1 MDFQADTEIYPAGTI
16 IGGGYKILSHLASGG
31 MAHVYI
37 ALQSKLS
44 RKVAFKVLSSTFAT
58 NVSVSKRFIN
68 EALIVAK
75 LHHPH
80 IVEVYDVGETEDHRP
95 FMAMELLEGKGLGA
109 RIKEG
114 PMTPA
119 EAFPIVREVAESL
132 AEAHAKGIIH
142 RDLKPDN
149 IFLTLKS
156 GVKTLDFGI
165 AKVLHGENDG
175 TEEKLTRAGTAP
187 GTPEYMSPEQA
198 RGQNLDAR
206 SDLYSLGI
214 VLYEMLN
221 GKPPFEE
228 PTFLATILMQV
239 QAPPPPLPDTVPAP
253 LANYIIN
260 RLLAKDPN
268 CRPSNAEE
276 FIRELDEL
284 GQQLKIVVDSDGK
297 TLMNALN
304 EIELLRLQLAQTQ
317 QELQRSRDMACID
330 EADLEGSQTQPQVS
344 VVPVGAPSL
353 GDVSSLV
360 VNPNLGLP
368 AGRSANR
375 ASMVPSLVKQGNTTA
390 VTSPSGNTTGGAAK
404 SAVQEPSQES
414 FRQIPGNAPI
424 TSATGTENQKS
435 GGPMPPHVMPAG
447 RKMPP
452 SSNVGGAKMSPSSN
466 VGGPNTAN
474 VAQAGAQPMRS
485 GVMPAMPPNG
495 MGQPMMGGASGAVPM
510 SALNAQAGA
519 QPMRSG
525 VMPAM
530 PPNGMGQP
538 MMGGASGAVPMSA
551 LNAQAGAQPMRS
563 GVMPAMAPNG
573 MGQPMMGGAS
583 GTVTMSALNA
593 QAGAQPM
600 RSGVMPAMPP
610 NGMGQPM
617 MGGASGAVP
626 ISALNAQAGAQPM
639 RSGMMPAM
647 QQGNIGAQNATPMR
661 SGMNPGN
668 IPQERAGAHR
678 HPDVSQT
685 VSPQAMRVNMERPE
699 AGRRQTRSSGSMPP
713 MVSHRSGN
721 YAVHQQPAGSVMAGM
736 PGDAVMASQG
746 IDVMRNLE
754 QTDSAARLSMRV
766 PSESARERDKNPP
779 LERKADAW
787 ASGSQE
793 FYSSGVLR
801 DDSVQESSGLGY
813 AERRPAERRGRSGE
827 NSTRDHRSYGDA
839 REYRDER
846 VRREARAS
854 YDSQMEN
861 RSGRPGTQFDAYEEE
876 EPICVPQPRF
886 SQGAVPQPNAAS
898 QSVSSDTRKRV
909 VRETVSAGDDR
920 LENGVAGNVNFGSQP
935 KDVMTGRVR
944 RGGSASSASAEPK
957 NILMTFAQPIN
968 RVFGPER
975 VNEMLH
981 FSAGIWNACLLGVEA
996 EEELKNELRDKPNQ
1010 FKLVQ
1015 GMIARKHKY
1024 FENER
1029 WLIDE
1034 LKVKKDETGHV
1045 TINFLV
1051 MNLD

>member
-149 IFLTLKS
+149 IFLTVKS

-375 ASMVPSLVKQGNTTA
+375 ASMVPSLVKQGNATA

-424 TSATGTENQKS
+424 TSATGMENQKS

-452 SSNVGGAKMSPSSN
+452 SSNVGGAKMPPSSN

-495 MGQPMMGGASGAVPM
+495 MGQPMMGGASGAVP
-510 SALNAQAGA
+510 
-519 QPMRSG
+519 
-525 VMPAM
+525 
-530 PPNGMGQP
+530 
-538 MMGGASGAVPMSA
+538 
-551 LNAQAGAQPMRS
+551 
-563 GVMPAMAPNG
+563 
-573 MGQPMMGGAS
+573 
-583 GTVTMSALNA
+583 
-593 QAGAQPM
+593 
-600 RSGVMPAMPP
+600 
-610 NGMGQPM
+610 
-617 MGGASGAVP
+617 
-626 ISALNAQAGAQPM
+626 ICALNAQAGAQPM

-746 IDVMRNLE
+746 IDVMRSLE

-839 REYRDER
+839 REYKDER

>member
-495 MGQPMMGGASGAVPM
+495 MGQPMMGGASGAVP
-510 SALNAQAGA
+510 
-519 QPMRSG
+519 
-525 VMPAM
+525 
-530 PPNGMGQP
+530 
-538 MMGGASGAVPMSA
+538 
-551 LNAQAGAQPMRS
+551 
-563 GVMPAMAPNG
+563 
-573 MGQPMMGGAS
+573 
-583 GTVTMSALNA
+583 
-593 QAGAQPM
+593 
-600 RSGVMPAMPP
+600 
-610 NGMGQPM
+610 
-617 MGGASGAVP
+617 

>member
-474 VAQAGAQPMRS
+474 V
-485 GVMPAMPPNG
+485 
-495 MGQPMMGGASGAVPM
+495 
-510 SALNAQAGA
+510 AQAGA

>member
-424 TSATGTENQKS
+424 TSATGMENQKS
-435 GGPMPPHVMPAG
+435 GGPMLPHVMPAG

-452 SSNVGGAKMSPSSN
+452 SSNVGGAKMPPSSN

-474 VAQAGAQPMRS
+474 V
-485 GVMPAMPPNG
+485 
-495 MGQPMMGGASGAVPM
+495 
-510 SALNAQAGA
+510 
-519 QPMRSG
+519 
-525 VMPAM
+525 
-530 PPNGMGQP
+530 
-538 MMGGASGAVPMSA
+538 
-551 LNAQAGAQPMRS
+551 
-563 GVMPAMAPNG
+563 
-573 MGQPMMGGAS
+573 
-583 GTVTMSALNA
+583 A

-746 IDVMRNLE
+746 IDVMRSLE

>member
-474 VAQAGAQPMRS
+474 V
-485 GVMPAMPPNG
+485 
-495 MGQPMMGGASGAVPM
+495 
-510 SALNAQAGA
+510 
-519 QPMRSG
+519 
-525 VMPAM
+525 
-530 PPNGMGQP
+530 
-538 MMGGASGAVPMSA
+538 
-551 LNAQAGAQPMRS
+551 AQAGAQPMRS

>member
-149 IFLTLKS
+149 IFLTVKS

-375 ASMVPSLVKQGNTTA
+375 ASMVPSLVKQGNATA

-424 TSATGTENQKS
+424 TSATGMENQKS

-452 SSNVGGAKMSPSSN
+452 SSNVGGAKMPPSSN

-525 VMPAM
+525 VMP
-530 PPNGMGQP
+530 
-538 MMGGASGAVPMSA
+538 
-551 LNAQAGAQPMRS
+551 
-563 GVMPAMAPNG
+563 
-573 MGQPMMGGAS
+573 
-583 GTVTMSALNA
+583 
-593 QAGAQPM
+593 
-600 RSGVMPAMPP
+600 
-610 NGMGQPM
+610 
-617 MGGASGAVP
+617 
-626 ISALNAQAGAQPM
+626 
-639 RSGMMPAM
+639 
-647 QQGNIGAQNATPMR
+647 
-661 SGMNPGN
+661 
-668 IPQERAGAHR
+668 
-678 HPDVSQT
+678 
-685 VSPQAMRVNMERPE
+685 
-699 AGRRQTRSSGSMPP
+699 
-713 MVSHRSGN
+713 
-721 YAVHQQPAGSVMAGM
+721 
-736 PGDAVMASQG
+736 
-746 IDVMRNLE
+746 
-754 QTDSAARLSMRV
+754 
-766 PSESARERDKNPP
+766 
-779 LERKADAW
+779 
-787 ASGSQE
+787 
-793 FYSSGVLR
+793 
-801 DDSVQESSGLGY
+801 
-813 AERRPAERRGRSGE
+813 
-827 NSTRDHRSYGDA
+827 
-839 REYRDER
+839 
-846 VRREARAS
+846 
-854 YDSQMEN
+854 
-861 RSGRPGTQFDAYEEE
+861 
-876 EPICVPQPRF
+876 
-886 SQGAVPQPNAAS
+886 
-898 QSVSSDTRKRV
+898 
-909 VRETVSAGDDR
+909 
-920 LENGVAGNVNFGSQP
+920 
-935 KDVMTGRVR
+935 
-944 RGGSASSASAEPK
+944 
-957 NILMTFAQPIN
+957 
-968 RVFGPER
+968 
-975 VNEMLH
+975 
-981 FSAGIWNACLLGVEA
+981 
-996 EEELKNELRDKPNQ
+996 
-1010 FKLVQ
+1010 
-1015 GMIARKHKY
+1015 
-1024 FENER
+1024 
-1029 WLIDE
+1029 
-1034 LKVKKDETGHV
+1034 
-1045 TINFLV
+1045 
-1051 MNLD
+1051 

>member
-149 IFLTLKS
+149 IFLTVKS

-375 ASMVPSLVKQGNTTA
+375 ASMVPSLVKQGNATA

-424 TSATGTENQKS
+424 TSATGMENQKS

-452 SSNVGGAKMSPSSN
+452 SSNVGGAKMPPSSN

-474 VAQAGAQPMRS
+474 V
-485 GVMPAMPPNG
+485 
-495 MGQPMMGGASGAVPM
+495 
-510 SALNAQAGA
+510 
-519 QPMRSG
+519 
-525 VMPAM
+525 
-530 PPNGMGQP
+530 
-538 MMGGASGAVPMSA
+538 
-551 LNAQAGAQPMRS
+551 
-563 GVMPAMAPNG
+563 
-573 MGQPMMGGAS
+573 
-583 GTVTMSALNA
+583 A

-746 IDVMRNLE
+746 IDVMRSLE

-839 REYRDER
+839 REYKDER